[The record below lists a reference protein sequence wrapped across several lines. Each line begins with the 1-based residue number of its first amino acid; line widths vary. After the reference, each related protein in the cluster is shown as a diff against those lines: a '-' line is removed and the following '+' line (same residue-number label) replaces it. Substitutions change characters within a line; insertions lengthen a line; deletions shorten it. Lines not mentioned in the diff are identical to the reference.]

1 MLKQTIFCN
10 LYKKN
15 KPEGNNFISKQMG
28 KDNQI
33 KFLYRFIFPEKIEVS
48 FEVKI
53 NSKTLLIENDV
64 SYIKNDWAKLENFR
78 CPNCPLDKS
87 KHEYCPLAR
96 NLAGVLNFFNSLPS
110 YKEATVSV
118 ETNERITYKNTT
130 VQVGVG
136 SLLGIIMA
144 SSGCPIIGV
153 LRPLVRFHLPFASL
167 EETEYRVF
175 STYVFAQ
182 YFKYITGGT
191 PDWNLEKLKQAYE
204 QIQIVNRSIV
214 NKLSDIELND
224 TSRNA
229 VVTLS
234 SFAEYIIFNLEDKEY
249 IHLKDIFNSFGESSS
264 DIELSSRTLLERET
278 EE

>member
-1 MLKQTIFCN
+1 MEDTRSDQINFV
-10 LYKKN
+10 YK
-15 KPEGNNFISKQMG
+15 FVFH
-28 KDNQI
+28 DQI
-33 KFLYRFIFPEKIEVS
+33 TVS

-53 NSKTLLIENDV
+53 NHETLLIENNV
-64 SYIKNDWAKLENFR
+64 SHITDEWTKLKKFK
-78 CPNCPLDKS
+78 CPNCPLS
-87 KHEYCPLAR
+87 ESRNEFCPLAK
-96 NLAGVLNFFNSLPS
+96 NLAGVLKFFNTLPS
-110 YKEATVSV
+110 YKEAKVYV
-118 ETNERITYKNTT
+118 ETNDRTTFKETT

-136 SLLGIIMA
+136 SLIGIIMA

-182 YFKYITGGT
+182 YFKFITGDE
-191 PDWNLEKLKQAYE
+191 PDWDLTKLKNAYE
-204 QIQIVNRSIV
+204 QIQIVNKNIV
-214 NKLSDIELND
+214 TKLSDVELND

-249 IHLKDIFNSFGESSS
+249 IHLKDVFNSFGETS
-264 DIELSSRTLLERET
+264 DSEFNSHSILHNRN
-278 EE
+278 

>member
-1 MLKQTIFCN
+1 MEEQR
-10 LYKKN
+10 
-15 KPEGNNFISKQMG
+15 PS
-28 KDNQI
+28 QI
-33 KFLYRFIFPEKIEVS
+33 KFLYQFTFREQITVS

-53 NSKTLLIENDV
+53 NYKTLLIENDV
-64 SYIKNDWAKLENFR
+64 SHIDKEWTKLKNFE

-87 KHEYCPLAR
+87 KNEYCPLAK
-96 NLAGVLNFFNSLPS
+96 NLAGVLDFFNTLPS
-110 YKEATVSV
+110 YKEAKVSV
-118 ETNERITYKNTT
+118 ETNDRTTYKQTT
-130 VQVGVG
+130 VQIGVG
-136 SLLGIIMA
+136 SLIGIIMA

-182 YFKYITGGT
+182 YFKFITGEK
-191 PDWNLEKLKQAYE
+191 PDWDLTKLKAAYE
-204 QIQIVNRSIV
+204 QIQIVNKNIV
-214 NKLSDIELND
+214 TKLSDVELND

-249 IHLKDIFNSFGESSS
+249 IHLKDVFNSFGESSDS
-264 DIELSSRTLLERET
+264 VFSSHSILKLKRD
-278 EE
+278 

>member
-1 MLKQTIFCN
+1 METK
-10 LYKKN
+10 
-15 KPEGNNFISKQMG
+15 SKEQL
-28 KDNQI
+28 
-33 KFLYRFIFPEKIEVS
+33 KFLYKFNFQEQITVS
-48 FEVKI
+48 FELKI
-53 NSKTLLIENDV
+53 NYETLIIENDV
-64 SYIKNDWAKLENFR
+64 SHITDDWTKLKNFA
-78 CPNCPLDKS
+78 CPNCPLDES
-87 KHEYCPLAR
+87 KIEFCPLAK
-96 NLAGVLNFFNSLPS
+96 NLAGVLKFFNALPS

-118 ETNERITYKNTT
+118 ETNERITYKQTT

-136 SLLGIIMA
+136 SLIGIIMA

-182 YFKYITGGT
+182 YFKLITGDK
-191 PDWNLEKLKQAYE
+191 PDWDLSKLKQAYE
-204 QIQIVNRSIV
+204 QIQIVNKNIV
-214 NKLSDIELND
+214 NKLSDVELND

-249 IHLKDIFNSFGESSS
+249 IHLKDVFNSFGETSESEFNS
-264 DIELSSRTLLERET
+264 HTILKNKTP
-278 EE
+278 

>member
-1 MLKQTIFCN
+1 MEDA
-10 LYKKN
+10 
-15 KPEGNNFISKQMG
+15 KP
-28 KDNQI
+28 NQI
-33 KFLYRFIFPEKIEVS
+33 KFTYRFTFREQITVS
-48 FEVKI
+48 FDVKI
-53 NSKTLLIENDV
+53 NYQTLLIENDV
-64 SYIKNDWAKLENFR
+64 SHIDNEWAKLKYFK
-78 CPNCPLDKS
+78 CTNCPLDES
-87 KHEYCPLAR
+87 KNEYCPLAR
-96 NLAGVLNFFNSLPS
+96 NLGGVLEFFNALPS
-110 YKEATVSV
+110 YKEAKVAV

-175 STYVFAQ
+175 STYIFAQ
-182 YFKYITGGT
+182 YFKFITDDE
-191 PDWNLEKLKQAYE
+191 PDWDLSKLKTAYE
-204 QIQIVNRSIV
+204 QIQIVNRNIV
-214 NKLSDIELND
+214 HKLSDVELND

-249 IHLKDIFNSFGESSS
+249 IHLKDVFNSFGETSSA
-264 DIELSSRTLLERET
+264 DFNARTLLHKRE
-278 EE
+278 E